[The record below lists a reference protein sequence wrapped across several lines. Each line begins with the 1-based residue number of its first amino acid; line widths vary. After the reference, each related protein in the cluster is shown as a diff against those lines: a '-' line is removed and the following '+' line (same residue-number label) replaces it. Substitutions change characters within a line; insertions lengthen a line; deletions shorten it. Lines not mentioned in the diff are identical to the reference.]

1 MFFYFLLRQFH
12 LTTEVAVPCFSSSG
26 DSDLATLGDTILKIN
41 VLLMYEYVAVWEHI
55 RKVNYKYQ
63 CK

>member
-12 LTTEVAVPCFSSSG
+12 LTTEVAAVPCFSSSG

-41 VLLMYEYVAVWEHI
+41 VLLMYEYVAVI
-55 RKVNYKYQ
+55 S
-63 CK
+63 

>member
-26 DSDLATLGDTILKIN
+26 DSNLATLGDTVLKIN
-41 VLLMYEYVAVWEHI
+41 VLLKYEYVVVI
-55 RKVNYKYQ
+55 S
-63 CK
+63 